1 MTVRHSGG
9 VGVADARQTVA
20 LVTGPATVE
29 MIDLVEPSPGPGEV
43 TVAID
48 LCGVCAAEVRAYVTG
63 TGHGPTLCGHEW
75 TGRIHQVGSGVEGLP
90 EGRRVV
96 VAVPDPCGDCASCT
110 ANRPEFCSFVMT
122 VARGRDVSPAQPHG
136 GYARWL
142 TVPAYRVLSVPD
154 SVAETSAVMVEP
166 AAVAW
171 HAVRRGAVAPGEKV
185 LVLGAGP
192 IGLLVLACTQ
202 IAGARHVSVVDR
214 NDSRRAAAQR
224 LGAQPALASIDAQ
237 DAGHDIVFECTGDP
251 EMLQQAVDAVRQ
263 GGRVVLVGDAA
274 TATIAPRL
282 WLAKEVT
289 VIAAAGYS
297 RAEIVEVLQLMADG
311 RLDPTA
317 LRTHTIALDGL
328 ADGLAALADALTE
341 DVKIVLDPRI

>member
-1 MTVRHSGG
+1 MTVGNA
-9 VGVADARQTVA
+9 VGLNEADARQSVA
-20 LVTGPATVE
+20 LVTGLATVE
-29 MIDLVEPSPGPGEV
+29 LIDLVEPTPGPGEV

-48 LCGVCAAEVRAYVTG
+48 MCGVCNAEVRAYVTG
-63 TGHGPTLCGHEW
+63 DGHGPTLCGHEW
-75 TGRIHQVGSGVEGLP
+75 TGRIHRVGSSVEGLP

-96 VAVPDPCGDCASCT
+96 VAVPDPCGDCASCA

-122 VARGRDVSPAQPHG
+122 VARGRDVSPVQPHG

-142 TVPAYRVLSVPD
+142 TVPAYRVLPVPD
-154 SVAETSAVMVEP
+154 SVTETSAVMAEP

-171 HAVRRGAVAPGEKV
+171 HAVRRGDVSPGDRV

-202 IAGARHVSVVDR
+202 IAGAQDVSAVDR
-214 NDSRRAAAQR
+214 NGTRRAAAQR
-224 LGAQPALASIDAQ
+224 LGAEPALSAIDAE
-237 DAGHDIVFECTGDP
+237 DTGHDVVFECTGDP
-251 EMLQQAVDAVRQ
+251 EMLQHAVNAVRQ

-289 VIAAAGYS
+289 VISAAGYS
-297 RAEIVEVLQLMADG
+297 RSEIVQVLALMADG
-311 RLDPTA
+311 RLDPAVLHT
-317 LRTHTIALDGL
+317 RTIALDGL
-328 ADGLAALADALTE
+328 ADGLADLADALTE
-341 DVKIVLDPRI
+341 DIKVVLDPRI